1 MSLPRE
7 ALEQHLNALEARL
20 PDMVRALPDEADFWP
35 AFAGHGDVIVDA
47 AGEADCE
54 WVHERLDEMLVTVR
68 DAVGVPSEDGGMGR
82 HGAHPG

>member
-7 ALEQHLNALEARL
+7 ILQQHLNVLEAQL

-35 AFAGHGDVIVDA
+35 AFAGYADVIVEA

-54 WVHERLDEMLVTVR
+54 WVHERLDAMLETIQG
-68 DAVGVPSEDGGMGR
+68 ADGAPGEGDVMAS
-82 HGAHPG
+82 HGAPPG